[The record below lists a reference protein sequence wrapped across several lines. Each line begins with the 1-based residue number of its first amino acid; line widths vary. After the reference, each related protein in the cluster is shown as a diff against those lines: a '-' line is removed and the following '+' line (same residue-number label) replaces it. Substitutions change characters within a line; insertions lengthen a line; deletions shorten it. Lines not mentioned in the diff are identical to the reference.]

1 MVASDAS
8 FADNSINRKSFQ
20 AYIIRLFGGTIG
32 WQANKQDIVTTSTTE
47 AELLAL
53 AQASKE
59 ALYVSR
65 LVKELGVSL
74 DDKRITIQYDN
85 QQTIRLVH
93 KEVAFLQTKL

>member
-1 MVASDAS
+1 MITSNAS
-8 FADNSINRKSFQ
+8 FADNLINCKSSQ
-20 AYIIRLFGGTIG
+20 AYVIRLFGGTIG
-32 WQANKQDIVTTSTTE
+32 WQANKQDTVTTSIIE

-74 DDKRITIQYDN
+74 DDKRITIQCDN
-85 QQTIRLVH
+85 
-93 KEVAFLQTKL
+93 